1 MTVKVFRMLTGE
13 DIITT
18 VKESISPEVSDK
30 VIMQDPAQII
40 LQKQGEQVGVAI
52 APYLPLIDGEVEV
65 YKTAIVAE
73 GIPDQA
79 LINEYNVK
87 FGSGLVV
94 ANTMPNIKLQ

>member
-13 DIITT
+13 DIIST
-18 VKESISPEVSDK
+18 VKESLSPEVSDK
-30 VIMQDPAQII
+30 VILQDPAQII
-40 LQKQGEQVGVAI
+40 LQKNGDQVGVAI
-52 APYLPLIDGEVEV
+52 APYLPLIDSDVSV
-65 YKTAIVAE
+65 YKTSIVAE

-94 ANTMPNIKLQ
+94 ANTMPPIKP